1 MQSSLMPKVVGFLA
15 ALSLASAAFAATQPV
30 CQCGPPTPESYKW
43 NFSKEASGLLAQ
55 LHQDAYGVRDSADKL
70 EGYNREPF
78 LIDWQA
84 DGVTLDSIRDE
95 VNKMD
100 QILCRLRIIE
110 RVLPPEQQAEI
121 NKITPPTL
129 ELTNTAQAAIHYLDR
144 SEDRLFLPSYT
155 AYASEMYS
163 EAGRIERS
171 TTASAEKAISNPKLS
186 HSGPNQNPAPVSGS

>member
-15 ALSLASAAFAATQPV
+15 ALSLASAAFAATSPV
-30 CQCGPPTPESYKW
+30 CQCGPPTPKSYKW

-55 LHQDAYGVRDSADKL
+55 LHQDADGVVESADTL
-70 EGYNREPF
+70 EEFNREAF

-110 RVLPPEQQAEI
+110 RVLPAEQQADI
-121 NKITPPTL
+121 NKITPATL
-129 ELTNTAQAAIHYLDR
+129 ELTDTAQAAIT
-144 SEDRLFLPSYT
+144 FLNKNEQRTWLPRYT
-155 AYASEMYS
+155 AYAGEMYS
-163 EAGRIERS
+163 EAGRIERYTANPGAMPLAS
-171 TTASAEKAISNPKLS
+171 TNTKVKQSTATSNM
-186 HSGPNQNPAPVSGS
+186 NTGS